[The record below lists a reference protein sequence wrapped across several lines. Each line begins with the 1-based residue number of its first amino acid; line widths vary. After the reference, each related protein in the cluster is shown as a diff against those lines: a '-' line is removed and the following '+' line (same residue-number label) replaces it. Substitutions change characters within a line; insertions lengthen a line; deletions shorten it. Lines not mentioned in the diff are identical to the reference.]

1 MVLCPACESSSNVGF
16 EKSNG
21 YEMHKC
27 IQCSLIF
34 SSPMRAGNEE
44 FYEGHIVYDQVTE
57 SRALQQKKAFNHR
70 ENRNLLQKFPS
81 NARLL
86 DIGCGYGAF
95 TALAVEMGLDAYGID
110 FNSSTI
116 AVGQKIFG
124 LEDRLRVGRIED
136 LHDFFLDGGY
146 DLITLFEVIEHVEDP
161 KALINQVSQLL
172 KPGGTLVLSCPNES
186 RWMPAGRIFVDYPPH
201 HLTRWN
207 PLSLGGLLRGLNFSS
222 ISIEI
227 DASFRD
233 LFWTAY
239 VNRSALQRLSLKEEF
254 RDIAPII
261 SSGQSWKHILFDL
274 SAIVFSPF
282 DLILK
287 ALNIG
292 TMGMRTT
299 AKKGIEV
306 N

>member
-1 MVLCPACESSSNVGF
+1 MIECPACDSESIQV
-16 EKSNG
+16 EKIDD

-34 SSPMRAGNEE
+34 SSPMRAGDEE

-70 ENRNLLQKFPS
+70 ENRNLLKKFPS

-124 LEDRLRVGRIED
+124 LGSRLRVGRIED
-136 LHDFFLDGGY
+136 LQDFFLNGGY

-161 KALINQVSQLL
+161 RALIKQVSQLL
-172 KPGGTLVLSCPNES
+172 KPGGTLVLSCPNET

-207 PLSLGGLLRGLNFSS
+207 AVSLSGLLRSLNYSS
-222 ISIEI
+222 INIEI

-233 LFWTAY
+233 IFWTAY
-239 VNRSALQRLSLKEEF
+239 VNRSALKRQSLKKEF
-254 RDIAPII
+254 RGSAPMK
-261 SSGQSWKHILFDL
+261 SSGQSWKHVLFDL
-274 SAIVFSPF
+274 SAIVFIPF